1 MTFNCSQSRWFKITT
16 FPLIVNDRTAI
27 PESQN
32 AIEEVPQRLLADEG
46 CDMDIDDVGID
57 FA

>member
-1 MTFNCSQSRWFKITT
+1 KQFACYVFYRRV
-16 FPLIVNDRTAI
+16 LVGE
-27 PESQN
+27 ESQN
-32 AIEEVPQRLLADEG
+32 AIEEVPQLLLADEG